1 MKKNRKKMQNARQ
14 FKPENIMKCGKT
26 NRGFALVLIA
36 VLTIAT
42 MCMGGCNSGTNDDEV
57 TVSSETEEADV
68 TNVAEEPEFENVED
82 PVGVEEPEVEVTEE
96 PEESLDYIVRED
108 GRIQPAI
115 HYASALEFNEF
126 VDLLELEEAVLIL
139 WSEERNVIIYNGDSF
154 EKEEGDAVSLYPPK
168 EVADYTT
175 IGVSMSENP
184 LIENMYAI
192 LYNDEYGTPDF
203 TIQLEYSDGSAEEL
217 TFHIT
222 LQ

>member
-1 MKKNRKKMQNARQ
+1 M
-14 FKPENIMKCGKT
+14 ENKKT
-26 NRGFALVLIA
+26 NRSKAL
-36 VLTIAT
+36 T
-42 MCMGGCNSGTNDDEV
+42 MLLLLVTLVVTMGVMIGCNKEENTPDSENDTTEVVEV
-57 TVSSETEEADV
+57 TEDIEETETTEA
-68 TNVAEEPEFENVED
+68 ED
-82 PVGVEEPEVEVTEE
+82 PVEVVEPEVEDTEE

>member
-1 MKKNRKKMQNARQ
+1 MNSTLINKVRSSRLLTEKTIHFNDYVDELRNFQNDL
-14 FKPENIMKCGKT
+14 T
-26 NRGFALVLIA
+26 DIA
-36 VLTIAT
+36 
-42 MCMGGCNSGTNDDEV
+42 
-57 TVSSETEEADV
+57 
-68 TNVAEEPEFENVED
+68 
-82 PVGVEEPEVEVTEE
+82 
-96 PEESLDYIVRED
+96 
-108 GRIQPAI
+108 
-115 HYASALEFNEF
+115 
-126 VDLLELEEAVLIL
+126 
-139 WSEERNVIIYNGDSF
+139 F